1 MANTSRI
8 YLDWN
13 ATAPLLPCV
22 RDALLHAFDL
32 SGNPSSVHK
41 EGRAA
46 RMAVESARR
55 NVANLV
61 GAQASHVVFT
71 SGATEAANLVLT
83 PDYKMGRSALRIGKL
98 YVSAIEHPAVREGGR
113 FNKDNVTEIA
123 VTSDGVLDLDAL
135 KKLLED
141 HDKTTGLPMVAVM
154 LVNNETGIVQPVA
167 EAAGLVHAAG
177 GLMVVDA
184 VQAAGR
190 LPIDIQAL
198 DADFL
203 FVSSHKIGGPKGV
216 GALLTRGEAMMPKA
230 LIHGGG
236 QEKGHRSGTEN
247 TTAIIGFGAA
257 AAFVLEEL
265 VERNAAI
272 ATLRERLETGMRKA
286 AVDVIIHGAEVERVA
301 NTTFFTLPSLKA
313 ETGQIAFDIEGIALS
328 AGSACSSGKVGE
340 SHVLTAMGKD
350 PKLGG
355 LRISLGVST
364 SEAEID
370 QALAAFEKIASR
382 RKPAGQAA

>member
-1 MANTSRI
+1 MANTARI

-46 RMAVESARR
+46 RAAVESARR

-83 PDYKMGRSALRIGKL
+83 PDYTMGRSSLRIGRL

-113 FNKDNVTEIA
+113 FGKDNVTEIP

-167 EAAGLVHAAG
+167 EAAELVHAAG

-184 VQAAGR
+184 VQAVGR
-190 LPIDIQAL
+190 ITIDIQAL

-203 FVSSHKIGGPKGV
+203 FLSSHKIGGPKGV
-216 GALLTRGEAMMPKA
+216 GALVSRGEAMMPKA

-257 AAFVLEEL
+257 AAFVVDGL

-272 ATLRERLETGMRKA
+272 AALRERLETGMRKA
-286 AVDVIIHGAEVERVA
+286 AMDVIIHGAEVERVA